1 MARYSKICI
10 LTALAALASMWLL
23 AACSDIDGDKV
34 DGPSGELL
42 AELLANPGAN
52 RWELHAD
59 SAPDDGCVR
68 MRVAMLGPLRTVFN
82 DSNHV
87 HLEAARALGIK
98 PITGDADILNLN
110 RPLERVASCREYY
123 LDRLT
128 HSFPYLVPEAATLLR
143 DIGAAFADSLSA
155 RGGGNYRIKVTS
167 VLRTPVTVKRLRRVN
182 SNATEES
189 THNYATTFDISY
201 SKFIYDGDN
210 GAPHRTFE
218 DLKNLLAEV
227 LADMRRQGC
236 CYVKFEYKQSCFHI
250 TARPAGNSG
259 APEL

>member
-1 MARYSKICI
+1 M
-10 LTALAALASMWLL
+10 ALAAAASLWLL
-23 AACSDIDGDKV
+23 ASCGDDDKV
-34 DGPSGELL
+34 DGPSGEQL
-42 AELLANPGAN
+42 AELLATPGSN

-59 SAPDDGCVR
+59 SAPDESCVR
-68 MRVAMLGPLRTVFN
+68 MRVAMLGPLRTLFN

-87 HLEAARALGIK
+87 HLEAARRLGIR
-98 PITGDADILNLN
+98 PINSDADILNLN
-110 RPLERVASCREYY
+110 RPLERVASCEEYY

-128 HSFPYLVPEAATLLR
+128 HSFPYLVPEAAALLR
-143 DIGAAFADSLSA
+143 DIGAAFNDSLAS

-167 VLRTPVTVKRLRRVN
+167 VLRTPVTVSRLRRVN

-210 GAPHRTFE
+210 GAPRRTFE

-227 LADMRRQGC
+227 LDDMRGRGRC
-236 CYVKFEYKQSCFHI
+236 FVKFEYKQSCFHI
-250 TARPAGNSG
+250 TVRPAGNSG
-259 APEL
+259 AQAL